1 MSNLKNIY
9 EQFVNLGVFSRILL
23 VIVKPLALW
32 LSIQLDADEGLAIA
46 QIYLI
51 GLLFLSLSG
60 TNAHRP
66 FYQKYF
72 SNKQQF
78 YKFSIARS
86 YIDYIQKM
94 TLQLIFVI
102 TVSTIIAALVFWGSL
117 SVVIMG
123 IIFGISEKLNDE
135 YQRFVQF
142 INNSKKLFYLSIIKL
157 VPVLIASLLAYMDI
171 IDLRYTFPVLLLA
184 GSILL
189 NWTTISSGIYFFTKI
204 IGQSF
209 FKMIKMTLNFIRQD
223 ILQIACI
230 FMGISLISL
239 DKWMLQYL
247 STDNLPIYMLYA
259 QIAAIFVVTQTVVL
273 IAPVRARLVNENPQ
287 EIKSIKFGSPI
298 FSLIPLLIGIFIY
311 IYTNNDN
318 ATKNLEFFAFFFAAI
333 VTFSVA
339 YGERLYWATTA
350 GIRLALDS
358 FIVAMFLVSVTI
370 LNFSVSSANLIVFS
384 FTILFSLMCIR
395 ILLMIY
401 LLNNTDDAPSKVM
414 NK

>member
-9 EQFVNLGVFSRILL
+9 KQFANLGVFSRILL
-23 VIVKPLALW
+23 VIVKPLTLW
-32 LSIQLDADEGLAIA
+32 ISIQLDADAGLTIA

-72 SNKQQF
+72 SNKQQL
-78 YKFSIARS
+78 YKFSLARS
-86 YIDYIQKM
+86 YVDYIQKI

-102 TVSTIIAALVFWGSL
+102 IVSTIIASIAFWGSL
-117 SVVIMG
+117 SVVMMG

-135 YQRFVQF
+135 YQRFTQF
-142 INNSKKLFYLSIIKL
+142 INNSINLFYLSIIKL
-157 VPVLIASLLAYMDI
+157 VPMIISALFAYMDI
-171 IDLRYTFPVLLLA
+171 IDMSYAFPILLLV
-184 GSILL
+184 GSIFL
-189 NWTTISSGIYFFTKI
+189 NWTTFSSGIYFFLKI
-204 IGQSF
+204 AGKSF
-209 FKMIKMTLNFIRQD
+209 FKTINMTINFIRED

-239 DKWMLQYL
+239 DKWILQYL
-247 STDNLPIYMLYA
+247 FTDNLPTYMLYA
-259 QIAAIFVVTQTVVL
+259 QIASIFVVTQTVVL

-287 EIKSIKFGSPI
+287 EIKSIKIGSPI

-311 IYTNNDN
+311 IYTNNDD
-318 ATKNLEFFAFFFAAI
+318 AIKNIEFFAFLFAAI

-339 YGERLYWATTA
+339 YGERLYWAATA

-358 FIVAMFLVSVTI
+358 FIVAMLLVSITI
-370 LNFSVSSANLIVFS
+370 LNLFVSSANLIVFS

-395 ILLMIY
+395 VLLMIY
-401 LLNNTDDAPSKVM
+401 LLNKTDDATSEVM